1 MPPKKAADVK
11 YVTMSNCCQI
21 GYNIDPRTN
30 KLIVTS
36 CIDNLTKGASGQAI
50 QCMNIRLGLAENAG
64 LL

>member
-1 MPPKKAADVK
+1 
-11 YVTMSNCCQI
+11 MSNCCQI

-36 CIDNLTKGASGQAI
+36 CIDNLTKGESGQAI
-50 QCMNIRLGLAENAG
+50 QCMNIRMGLAENAG

>member
-1 MPPKKAADVK
+1 MKQFF
-11 YVTMSNCCQI
+11 N
-21 GYNIDPRTN
+21 NINSFIIIIATIITGGGARTN

-50 QCMNIRLGLAENAG
+50 QCMNIRMGLAENAG